1 MVCNL
6 IRGVAL
12 SFHSVCVPS
21 GRGAAT
27 LSSPTVKIA
36 LLYWLR
42 NATFEVSAGGGTG
55 TLRLLGSRPGSRS
68 PVHTVRLH
76 TSCSIPELNEGGKSF
91 VQEKKRRESTPFV
104 SQDLLQKKKINET
117 YWRRRNCVSSDYDWS
132 HPNKRLYSRII
143 RDMVPASDLQL
154 MWKDVAW
161 KSELQLKWI
170 KVWLFFFL
178 HWHKSTN

>member
-21 GRGAAT
+21 GRGAAI

-55 TLRLLGSRPGSRS
+55 TLRLLWSRPGSRS

-91 VQEKKRRESTPFV
+91 VQEKKDGKALSLSLRIFY
-104 SQDLLQKKKINET
+104 KKKRSMKRIEGAET
-117 YWRRRNCVSSDYDWS
+117 VCPPTMIDRT
-132 HPNKRLYSRII
+132 PI
-143 RDMVPASDLQL
+143 RGFIAG
-154 MWKDVAW
+154 
-161 KSELQLKWI
+161 
-170 KVWLFFFL
+170 
-178 HWHKSTN
+178 